1 MMSSSSVG
9 YSTNGAGPI
18 NPESEIP
25 LFYQLFVALRDA
37 ILSGVYQPGD
47 KLPSES
53 ELCAGYGIS
62 RTTVRYAIDRLVS
75 DGYVHRRH
83 GKGTFVVRPS
93 PKMRLLLDPS
103 WARAMRTRGIVPEV
117 RTLMTQR
124 VQPKPLVRDLL
135 STSSESVF
143 HIRNLVLGN
152 GEPWIVSEQYI
163 DTALGLT
170 ESDLTD
176 TILADVLS
184 EKMGI
189 RISESVCLFLEPVLL
204 GEAEAELLEAPV
216 ASAGL
221 HVARRVK
228 DSLGRVVLYSESMFR
243 GDRCKLL
250 FSTV

>member
-1 MMSSSSVG
+1 M
-9 YSTNGAGPI
+9 
-18 NPESEIP
+18 P
-25 LFYQLFVALRDA
+25 LFYQLFVFLRDA
-37 ILSGVYQPGD
+37 ILGGVYQTGD
-47 KLPSES
+47 RLPSES
-53 ELCAGYGIS
+53 ELCAGFGIS
-62 RTTVRYAIDRLVS
+62 RTTVRYAVDRLVS
-75 DGYVHRRH
+75 DGYVYRKH
-83 GKGTFVVRPS
+83 GKGTFVARPS

-103 WARAMRTRGIVPEV
+103 WARAMRTRGITPEV

-124 VQPKPLVRDLL
+124 VQPPPAVRDQLK
-135 STSSESVF
+135 TSSETVF

-163 DTALGLT
+163 DTGLGLS
-170 ESDLTD
+170 EVDLTD

-204 GEAEAELLEAPV
+204 GEADAALLDVSA

-228 DSLGRVVLYSESMFR
+228 DSLGRVVLYSESLFR